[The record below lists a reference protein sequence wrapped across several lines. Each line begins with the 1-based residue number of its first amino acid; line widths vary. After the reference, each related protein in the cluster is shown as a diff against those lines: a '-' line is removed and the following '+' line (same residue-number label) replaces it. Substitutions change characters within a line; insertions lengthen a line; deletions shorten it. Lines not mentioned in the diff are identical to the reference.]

1 MTGTLGGITPV
12 TRIDGRAIGDGKPGS
27 ITMQIADWYLASDR
41 CAMSEPSK
49 KPDAI
54 DVAILDALQRD
65 GRLSNVALAKAVG
78 LSPTP
83 CAERVRALEGA
94 GIINGYTTNL
104 DPERLDPGLLVFIE
118 IAIDRTS
125 EDAFDQFRKA
135 MLGIAQVQECHMVAG
150 GFDYLLKVRVRDMA
164 AYRAFLGEGAV
175 ESAGHSRDPHLRRH
189 GKREGIARRS
199 IYRTCRTDSATRV
212 STL

>member
-1 MTGTLGGITPV
+1 M
-12 TRIDGRAIGDGKPGS
+12 
-27 ITMQIADWYLASDR
+27 
-41 CAMSEPSK
+41 
-49 KPDAI
+49 
-54 DVAILDALQRD
+54 
-65 GRLSNVALAKAVG
+65 SNVALAKAVG

-83 CAERVRALEGA
+83 CAERVRALEAA

-104 DPERLDPGLLVFIE
+104 DPERLDLGLLVFIE

-164 AYRAFLGEGAV
+164 AYRAFLGEVLSKVPGIRETHTYAV
-175 ESAGHSRDPHLRRH
+175 MENVKESRAIDLSHLSDR
-189 GKREGIARRS
+189 
-199 IYRTCRTDSATRV
+199 
-212 STL
+212 

>member
-1 MTGTLGGITPV
+1 M
-12 TRIDGRAIGDGKPGS
+12 
-27 ITMQIADWYLASDR
+27 
-41 CAMSEPSK
+41 K
-49 KPDAI
+49 KLDAI

-83 CAERVRALEGA
+83 CAERVRALEAA
-94 GIINGYTTNL
+94 GIIDGYTTNL
-104 DPERLDPGLLVFIE
+104 DPERLDLGLLVFIE

-125 EDAFDQFRKA
+125 EDAFEQFRKA

-164 AYRAFLGEGAV
+164 AYRAFLGEVLSKVPGIRETHSYAV
-175 ESAGHSRDPHLRRH
+175 MENVKESRSVDLAHLRER
-189 GKREGIARRS
+189 
-199 IYRTCRTDSATRV
+199 
-212 STL
+212 